1 MGKSGLLW
9 REAPSKALDRQQP
22 VKISSSQLGS
32 FGKSLDWSVSHGDI
46 RLHQAEYQH
55 LPRIAET
62 SDLKEVSYKD

>member
-9 REAPSKALDRQQP
+9 REAPSQAPDRQQP

-46 RLHQAEYQH
+46 RLHQVEYQH

-62 SDLKEVSYKD
+62 SDPKEVS